1 MEQEAEPLSERV
13 GAEDL
18 PLAQDSTGNEIESL
32 AADRIAD
39 PTVPL
44 EAAGFDLQT
53 LSEIASIVSAFASV
67 LVVVALLIA
76 IRQLIIMEKSRKLE
90 TYTSHLISYGDSNF
104 LEKIALLEDGQYSN
118 LSEFRSFFEEQGNF
132 EKAWAAR
139 REIKTILS
147 QYGYS
152 VAYGIASV
160 RDIAPLLPIDAVR
173 VWPKLLPVER
183 DIVKE
188 KGRWPLYE
196 KGLDDVALI
205 EALMAKLEPL
215 LR

>member
-1 MEQEAEPLSERV
+1 MEQEVEPLVESV
-13 GAEDL
+13 GGEDL
-18 PLAQDSTGNEIESL
+18 APPQEPADSEIESL
-32 AADRIAD
+32 TADRIAD
-39 PTVPL
+39 PLVSVESAWL
-44 EAAGFDLQT
+44 DLQT

-76 IRQLIIMEKSRKLE
+76 VRQLIIMEKSRKLE

-104 LEKIALLEDGQYSN
+104 LEKISLLEDGQYSN

-132 EKAWAAR
+132 EVAWAAR

-173 VWPKLLPVER
+173 VWPKLLPVEK

-196 KGLDDVALI
+196 KGLDDVALV
-205 EALMAKLEPL
+205 EALMAELEPL

>member
-1 MEQEAEPLSERV
+1 ME
-13 GAEDL
+13 
-18 PLAQDSTGNEIESL
+18 NET
-32 AADRIAD
+32 IARTPD
-39 PTVPL
+39 AVAP
-44 EAAGFDLQT
+44 FDLQT

-67 LVVVALLIA
+67 LVVVALLVA
-76 IRQLIIMEKSRKLE
+76 VRQLIIMEKSRKLE
-90 TYTSHLISYGDSNF
+90 AYNLHLTSYGDPDF
-104 LEKIALLEDGQYSN
+104 LEKINLLENGEYSN
-118 LSEFRSFFEEQGNF
+118 LEEFRSYFQESGSFDA
-132 EKAWAAR
+132 AWAAR

-152 VAYGIASV
+152 VAYGIASI
-160 RDIAPLLPIDAVR
+160 RDVAPLLPIDAVR
-173 VWPKLLPVER
+173 VWPKLLQVER

-205 EALMAKLEPL
+205 EALMAELDPL